1 MGAALAKFR
10 GCDYMPLRLKEV
22 LIKNGIS
29 QPDLAAGILQA
40 TGRPM
45 SRTAVSLLINW
56 GYWPKG
62 TPEADLRR
70 QIEAFLSARGI
81 GDGEI
86 ATIWA
91 AADDPEALR
100 QAAPVGAHLRALDT
114 RIPYP
119 LRASAVNDK
128 NKRAPLFAPMEIEM
142 LSPAAKRH
150 FKLFRDPFQDDV
162 NSPDDV
168 YLAEDQRYVLE
179 AMLQT
184 AKAGGITAVIGESGS
199 GKTTL
204 RKLLQH
210 RVAREGQNIRLIFP
224 HTLDKS
230 KLSTASIC
238 TAIVRDIAPESTVR
252 PSLEAQARQVKEVLL
267 RSSRAGFKHLLMIE
281 EAHDLSINTLKY
293 LKRFY
298 EIESD
303 DGFGKVLS
311 IVLVAQPEMRI
322 KLDVAR
328 HPEAR
333 EFINRCE
340 VATLAPLFENLKGYL
355 AHKLE
360 RVGVKADAVFAD
372 DAFDAIRERWTKVDP
387 ASRALKNNLYPL
399 IVNNTVTRAMNRA
412 AELGIPLVTGDLVR
426 EL

>member
-1 MGAALAKFR
+1 MGALAKFR
-10 GCDYMPLRLKEV
+10 GCDYMPLKLKGV
-22 LIKNGIS
+22 LLRHGIT
-29 QPDLAAGILQA
+29 QPELAAGVRQA
-40 TGRPM
+40 TGRPL
-45 SRTAVSLLINW
+45 SATAISLLINW
-56 GYWPKG
+56 GYYPKS
-62 TPEADLRR
+62 TTEAEVRM
-70 QIEAFLSARGI
+70 QVEAWLAQQNVGADELATLWETASA
-81 GDGEI
+81 E
-86 ATIWA
+86 
-91 AADDPEALR
+91 EAPR
-100 QAAPVGAHLRALDT
+100 HGHPVGAHLRALDA
-114 RIPYP
+114 RSPYAARSA
-119 LRASAVNDK
+119 RAAGPKPD
-128 NKRAPLFAPMEIEM
+128 FEPMEIAM

-162 NSPDDV
+162 NSPEDV
-168 YLAEDQRYVLE
+168 FLSDDQRYVLE

-199 GKTTL
+199 GKSTL

-210 RVAREGQNIRLIFP
+210 RIVREGQAIRLIFP

-230 KLSTASIC
+230 KLSTGNIC
-238 TAIVRDIAPESTVR
+238 TAIVKDIEPDSTVR
-252 PSLEAQARQVKEVLL
+252 SSLEAQARQVKDVLL
-267 RSSRAGFKHLLMIE
+267 RSSRAGNKHLLMIE
-281 EAHDLSINTLKY
+281 EAHDLSIQTLKY

-311 IVLVAQPEMRI
+311 IVLIAQPEMRV

-340 VATLAPLFENLKGYL
+340 IATLAPLFENMRSYI

-360 RVGVKADAVFAD
+360 RIGVKAEAVFAE
-372 DAFDAIRERWTKVDP
+372 DAFAAIRERWTKVDP

-412 AELGIPLVTGDLVR
+412 AELGLPLVTGDLVK